1 MKHLA
6 IILTV
11 LFYFISISAQTKT
24 QAGLTDDEINQLSS
38 NLAMKLLLTKS
49 QTAAVDNLLKSYRSD
64 LTKVMGSSV
73 VESQNKIMKA
83 TNEQIVSLL
92 DSKQKMKFN
101 VVSSDWWK
109 SVQEAESD

>member
-38 NLAMKLLLTKS
+38 NLSMKLLLTKS
-49 QTAAVDNLLKSYRSD
+49 QTCCS
-64 LTKVMGSSV
+64 G
-73 VESQNKIMKA
+73 
-83 TNEQIVSLL
+83 
-92 DSKQKMKFN
+92 
-101 VVSSDWWK
+101 
-109 SVQEAESD
+109 